1 MAAIQPGGTVQLARA
16 RGNRVSMD
24 QETRRQ
30 AQLEARRL
38 RAHGMA
44 VAGFQIVRRLHGECG
59 FRRWPVRID
68 WGRDP
73 RAHRVHVLR
82 RTMVA
87 MPPANHFGQ
96 PGGARLDGRAR
107 HADRE
112 VIAARPRAVRARGR
126 RTNNL
131 RRYCYDGILSY
142 AAARWLSACRRN
154 PAVYEA
160 FTPATSSGVPL
171 ATTWPPRSPPSGPRS
186 IR

>member
-1 MAAIQPGGTVQLARA
+1 MAAIQPGGTLPVARA
-16 RGNRVSMD
+16 RGNRLSMD
-24 QETRRQ
+24 QATRRQ

-38 RAHGMA
+38 RAHG
-44 VAGFQIVRRLHGECG
+44 VAAPCFQVLRRLYGEYG
-59 FRRWPVRID
+59 FRRWLARTD
-68 WGRDP
+68 WSCDR

-82 RTMVA
+82 RTVVA

-96 PGGARLDGRAR
+96 FGGARLGRRAH
-107 HADRE
+107 HADRQ
-112 VIAARPRAVRARGR
+112 VVAARPRAVRARCR
-126 RTNNL
+126 WTNSL
-131 RRYCYDGILSY
+131 RRYCCDGIVNY

-154 PAVYEA
+154 AAVYDA

>member
-1 MAAIQPGGTVQLARA
+1 MATIQPGGTVKVARA
-16 RGNRVSMD
+16 RGNRVSMG
-24 QETRRQ
+24 QATRRQ
-30 AQLEARRL
+30 AQLEARRH

-44 VAGFQIVRRLHGECG
+44 ASCFQILRRLHGECG
-59 FRRWPVRID
+59 FRRWPARTD
-68 WGRDP
+68 WRRDR
-73 RAHRVHVLR
+73 RAHRIHVLR
-82 RTMVA
+82 RTVVA

-96 PGGARLDGRAR
+96 SAGARLGRRAH

-112 VIAARPRAVRARGR
+112 VVAARPRAVRARCR

-131 RRYCYDGILSY
+131 RRYCCDGIVNY

>member
-1 MAAIQPGGTVQLARA
+1 MAAIQPGGTVRVARA

-24 QETRRQ
+24 QATRRP

-38 RAHGMA
+38 ASHGMA
-44 VAGFQIVRRLHGECG
+44 APRLQILRRLHGECG
-59 FRRWPVRID
+59 FCRWPARTN
-68 WGRDP
+68 WGRDR
-73 RAHRVHVLR
+73 RAHRVHLLR
-82 RTMVA
+82 RTVVA
-87 MPPANHFGQ
+87 MPPAYHFGQ
-96 PGGARLDGRAR
+96 SAGARLGRRAH

-112 VIAARPRAVRARGR
+112 AVAARARAFRARCR

-131 RRYCYDGILSY
+131 RRYCCGGIVNY

-160 FTPATSSGVPL
+160 FTPATSSGVPF